1 MHLKSLEP
9 DQHQTGSV
17 NSSTHS
23 RLVRCELA
31 RPKRIHRG
39 GVICGDLPA
48 RCTMLVPRRLELER
62 ALHHLYRT
70 RLHTY
75 HQAQALRLLTTRLLA
90 AYTAPIPFVNI
101 WTHSMVNNRMAHR
114 TQPDLRTDS
123 HRYALGWMN
132 DCPIHGRH

>member
-1 MHLKSLEP
+1 MHLKSLEAN
-9 DQHQTGSV
+9 QHQTGSV
-17 NSSTHS
+17 GGSTHS
-23 RLVRCELA
+23 QPERCKLA
-31 RPKRIHRG
+31 RPKRVYQG
-39 GVICGDLPA
+39 GVICDDLPA
-48 RCTMLVPRRLELER
+48 RRTALVPRRLELER

-114 TQPDLRTDS
+114 TQPDLRTGS
-123 HRYALGWMN
+123 HRVWEVHPLA
-132 DCPIHGRH
+132 RA